1 MQKTTLFPELD
12 QISKDGL
19 KKADNLFKIFG
30 DIHNHIY
37 ANDGL
42 SSQEAFAEV
51 LKLLFVKVEDERGE
65 EKKSKF
71 YISSNE
77 QEDIS
82 NGQNNDFRPRIVEL
96 FDKAKKDYADVFDE
110 SEKINLKTAT
120 LAFVVSKLQNLN
132 LSKSDRD
139 VKGTAFQKFVYS
151 HQRGERGQFFTPDAI
166 IRLCVDF
173 LAPQKNEKVL
183 DPACGTG
190 GFLVEAMKYVW
201 KNNFSNIKNID

>member
-19 KKADNLFKIFG
+19 KKAENLFKIFG

-71 YISSNE
+71 YISPNE

-82 NGQNNDFRPRIVEL
+82 NGQNNSFRPRIVEL
-96 FDKAKKDYADVFDE
+96 FDKAKKDYADVFD
-110 SEKINLKTAT
+110 K
-120 LAFVVSKLQNLN
+120 
-132 LSKSDRD
+132 
-139 VKGTAFQKFVYS
+139 
-151 HQRGERGQFFTPDAI
+151 
-166 IRLCVDF
+166 
-173 LAPQKNEKVL
+173 
-183 DPACGTG
+183 
-190 GFLVEAMKYVW
+190 
-201 KNNFSNIKNID
+201 